1 MKTKL
6 LNRVHNPL
14 IKSFA
19 LATSLLCL
27 ILTGCP
33 SSSGITPASTD
44 TDNPQN
50 QSENIYTV
58 DLNRFPEVNDKK
70 NVTFDKQTK
79 TVTVTAPRNT
89 SLYAWLDL
97 DISDYNIVK
106 IKYKVLGDYGF
117 HLVMNYADERYD
129 WFQENY
135 CPSYITEMVFP
146 LIEDQSKLNGIAIEG
161 PYNINF
167 TKFIVDSITF
177 EKVANPVKTDVFA
190 NTNNETVI
198 DTGTNGTINENLS
211 AWDFVKTMGA
221 GFDYGIFG
229 LWPQEI
235 EYGMDIYHP
244 GLASKPSKELIHSIK
259 ERGFKT
265 IRLQTNP
272 GNGML
277 MDKNYTINPGYLKA
291 IKEFVD
297 WCMEEDLYVAICGPF
312 AELTVHDVYLKKVE
326 EGNIRFGGYYV
337 IEDTKEE
344 SKKFIEAVW
353 RQYAQA
359 FNNSYD
365 EHLIFENFNEP
376 IHIKHDHAWMPDPDC
391 AECKKD
397 FALLNEYN
405 QLIVDTIRSTGGN
418 NANRFIMI
426 ESLAANTEA
435 LCNELFELP
444 ADQAENKLIPT
455 LHFYQMGGSPKYS
468 SMFYTDSIKEKALNI
483 FELLDEAYF
492 SKHIPVCMSEI
503 GASRA
508 IPILERINCIKDF
521 MEEVTKPNRSCSTML
536 HTDFDIRAEDWFCCY
551 LDCWNLEWFDTEY
564 LDTYINGAQGKEFTL
579 SDEFIKENEV
589 KVESIVGKNL
599 LKEPVEIRGEEGGT
613 ALKGDDFIRSRPEN
627 YKLEFEVEKLSSK
640 ARIHLGYNTYKGVW
654 TNVMARDKVSLISGG
669 TLDDVMIMVEDD
681 TVVVYIDN
689 DTSCEFETGGELYI
703 LGEDIIINSVKVIE

>member
-6 LNRVHNPL
+6 LNWRHNPF

-33 SSSGITPASTD
+33 SSSGATPDPA
-44 TDNPQN
+44 
-50 QSENIYTV
+50 NIYKV
-58 DLNRFPEVNDKK
+58 DLNQMSEHNDD
-70 NVTFDKQTK
+70 NTATFDKVTK
-79 TVTVTAPRNT
+79 TVTITAPRDT

-97 DISDYNIVK
+97 DISDYNIVR

-117 HLVMNYADERYD
+117 QLVMDYADERYN
-129 WFQENY
+129 WVQENY
-135 CPSYITEMVFP
+135 CPSNFTEMVFP
-146 LIEDQSKLNGIAIEG
+146 LIEGQSKLDGIAIEG
-161 PYNINF
+161 PFHINY

-177 EKVANPVKTDVFA
+177 EKVDNPVKTNVYAF
-190 NTNNETVI
+190 TSNEAVI
-198 DTGTNGTINENLS
+198 DTATNGTIDSDIS
-211 AWDFVKTMGA
+211 AWDFVKTMGP
-221 GFDYGIFG
+221 GLDYSPFS
-229 LWPQEI
+229 LWPQDI

-244 GLASKPSKELIHSIK
+244 GMLAKPSKELIHSIK

-265 IRLQTNP
+265 VRFQTNP

-277 MDKNYTINPGYLKA
+277 MDKDYTIHPGYLKA
-291 IKEFVD
+291 IKEAVD
-297 WCMEEDLYVAICGPF
+297 WCIEEDLYVIICGPF
-312 AELTVHDVYLKKVE
+312 AELTKHEVYLNEVAK
-326 EGNIRFGGYYV
+326 GNTRFGGYYV
-337 IEDTKEE
+337 YEKDKEE
-344 SKKFIEAVW
+344 SKKFIQAVW
-353 RQYAQA
+353 KQYAQA

-376 IHIKHDHAWMPDPDC
+376 IDVEDEHAWCPAPDTC
-391 AECKKD
+391 ENCKKD

-405 QLIVDTIRSTGGN
+405 QLVVDTIRSTGGN
-418 NANRFIMI
+418 NASRFIML

-444 ADQAENKLIPT
+444 TDPAENKLIPT
-455 LHFYQMGGSPKYS
+455 LHFYQMGGSQKYS
-468 SMFYTDSIKEKALNI
+468 SMFYTESIKKKALDI
-483 FELLDEAYF
+483 FKLLDNAYF
-492 SKHIPVCMSEI
+492 SKHIPVCISEI
-503 GASRA
+503 GTARS
-508 IPILERINCIKDF
+508 IPILERINCMKDF
-521 MEEVTKPNRSCSTML
+521 MEEVTNPNRSCSTMF
-536 HTDFDIRAEDWFCCY
+536 HTDTDSKGEDWYHYYFDY
-551 LDCWNLEWFDTEY
+551 WNLKWFDAEY
-564 LDTYINGAQGKEFTL
+564 VDTYIYGANNKEFTL
-579 SDEFIKENEV
+579 SDEFLKENEV

-599 LKEPVEIRGEEGGT
+599 LKEPVEIRGEEGGA
-613 ALKGDDFIRSRPEN
+613 ALKGNDFIRSRPDN
-627 YKLEFEVEKLSSK
+627 YKLEIEVEKLSSK